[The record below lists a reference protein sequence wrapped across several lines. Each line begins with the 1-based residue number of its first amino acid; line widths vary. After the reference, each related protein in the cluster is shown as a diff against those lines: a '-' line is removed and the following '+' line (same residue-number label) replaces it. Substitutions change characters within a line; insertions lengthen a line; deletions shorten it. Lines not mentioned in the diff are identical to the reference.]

1 MPAINKIERY
11 GVAPR
16 VLALSGEGKTTH
28 EISQILNEEA
38 AGEYTIS
45 QPTVSRWLKD
55 VRQDRSNQTRQIVHD
70 YLKATVPT
78 DLESI
83 NQVQAWLMDQFRSL
97 DIISPETVSEAL
109 GKTIDEET
117 FKTLVS
123 IFPAEPLDLRTK
135 AEIGM
140 KIVRVVDTKLRYA
153 GVLED
158 PDSAGAGSADPVDL
172 DDFRMD
178 AKPDQVKEAA
188 NG

>member
-1 MPAINKIERY
+1 MPAINKIERH

-45 QPTVSRWLKD
+45 QPTVSRWLKG
-55 VRQDRSNQTRQIVHD
+55 VRQERGEQTRQIVHD
-70 YLKATVPT
+70 HLRATVPT

-83 NQVQAWLMDQFRSL
+83 NQVQSWLIDQFRSL
-97 DIISPETVSEAL
+97 DVVSVERVSEAL
-109 GKTIDEET
+109 GKPVDEET
-117 FKTLVS
+117 FKALVS
-123 IFPAEPLDLRTK
+123 IFPAAPLDLRTK

-158 PDSAGAGSADPVDL
+158 PDSIGAGSPDPVDL

-178 AKPDQVKEAA
+178 DKPDQVKEAA